1 MIGIS
6 QKLMLGFGGLL
17 AVVVVLGLL
26 TMSQIDGLGKAID
39 VILKENYRSVVAC
52 QDMKESL
59 ERVDS
64 GILLTLI
71 GDEEN
76 GRQQIEA
83 NITAFRVALSVELNN
98 ITLTGEREKA
108 ERIRTL
114 FEHFT
119 MLLPLAIQSTRTVET
134 RRAEYVSKV
143 QPLFQ
148 EIKKASQEVL
158 LMNQTNMDEANNVAR
173 HLAAA
178 AYRRMMM
185 AILVSALMAILF
197 SYLAHRWVLHPIKR
211 LIESTNEI
219 RQGNLDLVLKSGSR
233 DEIGRLS
240 ESFNEMAAA
249 LRQARNE
256 DKINLMRTRRAT
268 EDVINALPAAIAV
281 LNLDGKVEFS
291 TATAERHFGLRPG
304 VLAGDLGYDWMT
316 SLLRKALDS
325 DGIAQHESMGECFQ
339 RFIDNREHFFQP
351 MAVPISMG
359 SERTEPTGVT
369 LILKDVTQMHEQL
382 ELKRGVLSTVSHQLK
397 TPLTSLRMS
406 IYLLLEER
414 IGVLNEKQ
422 TELLIAARDDSE
434 RLVGILD
441 DLLNLSRIESGKAPL
456 KLEPVSPQAMVRD
469 ATEPFLVEAKD
480 KGLTLINAVPDD
492 LPEALADREKVCQV
506 FANLLSN
513 AVRFTSPG
521 GCITVRAAPEPEHV
535 VFSVEDTGT
544 GIPAE
549 QQGHVFDP
557 FSRVPGQD
565 DKSGIGLGLAIVK
578 EIVNAHGGEVG
589 VESEVGK
596 GSTFRFTLP
605 QRRDEGASSAESGE
619 KG

>member
-26 TMSQIDGLGKAID
+26 TMNQIDGLGKAID

-52 QDMKESL
+52 EEMKESL

-64 GILLTLI
+64 GILFTLI
-71 GDEEN
+71 GDEAN
-76 GRQQIEA
+76 GIQVIEG
-83 NITAFRVALSVELNN
+83 NIPKFKLALDKELNN
-98 ITLTGEREKA
+98 ITLAGEREGA

-114 FEHFT
+114 FETFT
-119 MLLPLAIQSTRTVET
+119 TALPPVIQRARPMED
-134 RRAEYVSKV
+134 RRAEYVAQL

-148 EIKKASQEVL
+148 EIKKACQDVL
-158 LMNQTNMDEANNVAR
+158 LLNQANMDEANNAAR
-173 HLAAA
+173 RLAAA
-178 AYRRMMM
+178 AYRRMLT
-185 AILVSALMAILF
+185 AILVSALLAVLF
-197 SYLAHRWVLHPIKR
+197 SYLAHRWVLHPINR

-219 RQGNLDLVLKSGSR
+219 RRGNLDLVLKSGSR

-240 ESFNEMAAA
+240 ESFNEMASA
-249 LRQARNE
+249 LRQVRNE

-268 EDVINALPAAIAV
+268 EEVFNALPSAIAV

-291 TATAERHFGLRPG
+291 TDTAERHFGLRPG
-304 VLAGDLGYDWMT
+304 AVAGDLGYDWMKP
-316 SLLRKALDS
+316 LLQKALDS
-325 DGIAQHESMGECFQ
+325 DGLAQHEVTGECFQ

-351 MAVPISMG
+351 LAVPVSMG
-359 SERTEPTGVT
+359 AEHHDPTGVT
-369 LILKDVTQMHEQL
+369 LILKDVTQLHEQQ

-414 IGVLNEKQ
+414 IGVLNGKQ
-422 TELLIAARDDSE
+422 TELLVAARDDSE

-441 DLLNLSRIESGKAPL
+441 DLLDLSQIESGKARVN
-456 KLEPVSPQAMVRD
+456 LEPVSPQALARD
-469 ATEPFLVEAKD
+469 AMEPFIAEAKD
-480 KGLTLINAVPDD
+480 KGLTIINAVPGD
-492 LPEALADREKVCQV
+492 LPAALADREKMNQA
-506 FANLLSN
+506 FANLFSN
-513 AVRFTSPG
+513 ALRFTSPG
-521 GCITVRAAPEPEHV
+521 GSVTVRASSERDHV
-535 VFSVEDTGT
+535 VFFVEDTGT

-549 QQGHVFDP
+549 HLDHVFEP
-557 FSRVPGQD
+557 FYRVPGQD
-565 DKSGIGLGLAIVK
+565 AKSGVGLGLAIVR

-589 VESEVGK
+589 VESEVGR
-596 GSTFRFTLP
+596 GSSFHFTLP
-605 QRRDEGASSAESGE
+605 LPQKERSARAEPGE